1 MKITDKNI
9 AIFKKWYIKDCT
21 VRNKDFFHFSV
32 RNIKESRKNFR
43 LSFSLKFNQ
52 EP

>member
-21 VRNKDFFHFSV
+21 VRNKDFSIFLFV
-32 RNIKESRKNFR
+32 I
-43 LSFSLKFNQ
+43 LKRVEKQ
-52 EP
+52 VLLMKIQ